1 MDKGTGLHGHAGN
14 GAAHRHGN
22 GRHGAHAATKENPA
36 PGSGPF
42 GLALFLVTL
51 AVLFAGSLVAYAV
64 IRSRAPEWPPPGF
77 PPVPS
82 GLWVGTAFL
91 AAASF
96 TLEASVRALAPYRA
110 GRLRAALAASLGM
123 GFAFLISQ
131 TVCAVQFLQGMREP
145 HLYTWLVLFLTGLH
159 AAHVIGGLVPL
170 VIATV
175 KAYHGLVPPPGSGG
189 GDIRATAVYWHFL
202 GLVWVTLFGVL
213 LLTT

>member
-1 MDKGTGLHGHAGN
+1 MDKRTGLHGHAGN
-14 GAAHRHGN
+14 GAALRQGN
-22 GRHGAHAATKENPA
+22 GRHAPHGPTKENPA

-64 IRSRAPEWPPPGF
+64 IRSRAAEWPPPGF

-82 GLWVGTAFL
+82 GLWLGTAFL
-91 AAASF
+91 AG
-96 TLEASVRALAPYRA
+96 ASVALETAVRSLAPYRA
-110 GRLRAALAASLGM
+110 ARLRTALAASLGL
-123 GFAFLISQ
+123 GIAFLIAQ
-131 TVCAVQFLQGMREP
+131 AVCAVQFLQGMSEP

-170 VIATV
+170 IITTV
-175 KAYHGLVPPPGSGG
+175 KAYHDLVPAPGSGG

-202 GLVWVTLFGVL
+202 GVVWVTLFGVL